1 MNDFDTRLKSN
12 YSERLSIYDVPEDE
26 DDVTFDTIKDDFEDI
41 VDNIQ
46 ENMNEDN
53 DTSRFLTVEEL
64 RIKAQQDA
72 VHADINGDNDGSE
85 DLPEGVVAGVE
96 EEFEENLVDDS
107 SNDDAT
113 QDEQTQT
120 EDAQAELDNIM
131 RAEEGVTDDKPTVD
145 SFLVTQA
152 TSTICLGMVCEVIN
166 NLAGDGLSLALA
178 DGSIP
183 ENSDVR
189 KIASKALH
197 AAMQERSLSFKNL
210 SEGEV

>member
-12 YSERLSIYDVPEDE
+12 YSERLSIYDVPDDDDE
-26 DDVTFDTIKDDFEDI
+26 ITFDTLREDFEDI
-41 VDNIQ
+41 VDNVR
-46 ENMNEDN
+46 ENMDE
-53 DTSRFLTVEEL
+53 
-64 RIKAQQDA
+64 
-72 VHADINGDNDGSE
+72 VHADMNGDNDGSE

>member
-12 YSERLSIYDVPEDE
+12 YSERLSIYDVPDDDDE
-26 DDVTFDTIKDDFEDI
+26 ITFDTLREDFEDI
-41 VDNIQ
+41 VDNVR
-46 ENMNEDN
+46 ENMDE
-53 DTSRFLTVEEL
+53 
-64 RIKAQQDA
+64 
-72 VHADINGDNDGSE
+72 VHADMNGDNDGSE

-107 SNDDAT
+107 SSE
-113 QDEQTQT
+113 DEQTQT

-131 RAEEGVTDDKPTVD
+131 RAEEGVADDKPTVD